1 MMRRLMPAYLVGV
14 ACYVAFSLTQDLGP
28 GIEARFL
35 PVRVDQAV
43 ERIERSGARMCWDWS
58 GRKVRPL
65 ASDNL
70 DVFVRVNGGEAFVA
84 SVFRAD
90 SGQPWRASAS
100 PAVGPVRTRYCLTL
114 PLGVVPVDDVRV
126 SWIAY
131 YPSPMRIYRLA
142 IPLPEIVSPG
152 TKP

>member
-1 MMRRLMPAYLVGV
+1 MPAYLVGV
-14 ACYVAFSLTQDLGP
+14 ACYVVFSLVQDLGP
-28 GIEARFL
+28 SIEARYL

-43 ERIERSGARMCWDWS
+43 DRIDRTGARLCWDWS
-58 GRKVRPL
+58 GRKVRLL

-70 DVFVRVNGGEAFVA
+70 DVFVQVNGGEPFVG

-90 SGQPWRASAS
+90 TDQPWRASAA
-100 PAVGPVRTRYCLTL
+100 PGLGPVRTRYCLTL
-114 PLGVVPVDDVRV
+114 PPGVTTADDVRV
-126 SWIAY
+126 SWIAH
-131 YPSPMRIYRLA
+131 YPSPLVIYRLA